1 LEELGGGLEKKVGHS
16 PIRCHFILFLRSL
29 LSFCLN
35 KVHSLRQNGSWDSP
49 GYYLQQCWPYG
60 RHGALWS
67 ALFHQVW
74 IWQRWFLLV
83 FFFLFADNHIVT
95 TITVNND
102 PFSPTCIMICLQMC
116 CLTINLLHHAGIHE
130 EMLVSA
136 FKSNQTHFPSQ
147 WI

>member
-1 LEELGGGLEKKVGHS
+1 MEAETPQGTTSSSADRMVGMEHS
-16 PIRCHFILFLRSL
+16 EVRYFTRYGFD
-29 LSFCLN
+29 N
-35 KVHSLRQNGSWDSP
+35 VDS
-49 GYYLQQCWPYG
+49 CW
-60 RHGALWS
+60 
-67 ALFHQVW
+67 
-74 IWQRWFLLV
+74 

-102 PFSPTCIMICLQMC
+102 PSSHKCIMICLQMC